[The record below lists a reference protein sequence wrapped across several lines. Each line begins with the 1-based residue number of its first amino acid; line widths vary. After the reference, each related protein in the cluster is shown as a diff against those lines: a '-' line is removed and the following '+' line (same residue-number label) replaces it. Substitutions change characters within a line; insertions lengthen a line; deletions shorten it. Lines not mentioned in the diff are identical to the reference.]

1 MEEKGKFTKFFIS
14 LKDLLDENGLT
25 LMSFSEKSGIP
36 KSCLYRYR
44 SGDMPSIANAVKI
57 ANYFDCTL
65 NYLMGVDDKRNYP
78 HLDTYDLSVFYNR
91 FKQLLTDKGI
101 SVYRIAIDAGVN
113 DSSDYA
119 WQMGSAPSMASLI
132 KIAEYLN
139 CQIDY
144 LIGRMQQL

>member
-1 MEEKGKFTKFFIS
+1 
-14 LKDLLDENGLT
+14 
-25 LMSFSEKSGIP
+25 
-36 KSCLYRYR
+36 
-44 SGDMPSIANAVKI
+44 
-57 ANYFDCTL
+57 
-65 NYLMGVDDKRNYP
+65 MGVDDKRNYP
-78 HLDTYDLSVFYNR
+78 HLNTYDLSVFHNR

-101 SVYRIAIDAGVN
+101 SVYRISIDAGVN
-113 DSSDYA
+113 DSSNYA